1 MVRKFSE
8 EFALNVCMSGRVKNE
23 EEDR

>member
-23 EEDR
+23 EGDR